1 MQSGRD
7 RGRKNEPSK
16 TQHGAEQDGKS
27 ESWIYSIDSCSGIRQ
42 VRVRESAKKNLS
54 NCADFCDSNYKDN
67 PAKMMSRF
75 IVQKWSAYAPLAV
88 AGKL

>member
-1 MQSGRD
+1 MEETEGGKKSQA
-7 RGRKNEPSK
+7 KLNM
-16 TQHGAEQDGKS
+16 AEQDGKS
-27 ESWIYSIDSCSGIRQ
+27 EGWIYSIDSCSGIRQ
-42 VRVRESAKKNLS
+42 VRVRESAKKKLS